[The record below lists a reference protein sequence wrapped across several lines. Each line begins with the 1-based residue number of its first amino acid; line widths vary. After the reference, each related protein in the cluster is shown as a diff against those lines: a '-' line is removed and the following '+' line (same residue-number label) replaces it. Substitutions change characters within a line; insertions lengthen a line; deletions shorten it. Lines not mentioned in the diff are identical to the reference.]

1 MIRFG
6 EDEEE
11 MATTLEQPATG
22 TARDQREFVETCRKT
37 GDVVVVEKQ
46 VDWDLELGAISR
58 RATEID
64 GPAVLFKNIKD
75 YSGQSM
81 FVNPISTWRRAAIT
95 LGLRP
100 EARIPDIYAEYIRR
114 DANPYDPTLVKDAVS
129 RDVIIKGDKIDVTDL
144 VAPEIHEGDGG
155 RYFGTWC
162 IVVTRD
168 PDTGWVNWGTYR
180 FLVHN
185 KQYLTGWPFAP
196 SHAGKMLREKY
207 LPKNKPMPIA
217 IVIGADQASHLASTS
232 STKMG
237 RDEASLAGGLA
248 GRPIEIVKAL
258 DSELTYPAC
267 AEVVVEGEILPDRIA
282 MEGPYAE
289 YPGYRS
295 GEMGAGILMKV
306 NTIAHK
312 KNPMLSMDCTGYK
325 DCSSTVTALGGGIGV
340 QRKLEQAGLPVT
352 GVYIPSEGAVHL
364 FIVGVKKGF
373 GGRETTIK
381 ILDQLTPPGDKG
393 RTYATKIL
401 VVEDDVDI
409 FNLGEVLHAWST
421 RCHSGRGTFI
431 KYVEGSA
438 QQLTPCYDQEERMRR
453 AGAVAA
459 FDVTWPRSWDATE
472 IPPRATFQ
480 AVYPE
485 SIKKKVLDN
494 WKEYGF

>member
-11 MATTLEQPATG
+11 MATTLEKPG
-22 TARDQREFVETCRKT
+22 VEIARDQREFVEICKRT
-37 GDVVVVEKQ
+37 GDVVIVDKQ

-64 GPAVLFKNIKD
+64 GPAVVFNNIKD
-75 YSGQSM
+75 YPGQSI

-95 LGLRP
+95 LGLP
-100 EARIPDIYAEYIRR
+100 AHARIPEIYAEYIRR
-114 DANPYDPTLVKDAVS
+114 DANPVEPTMVKDAVC
-129 RDVIIKGDKIDVTDL
+129 RDVIIQGDKVDL
-144 VAPEIHEGDGG
+144 TELATPLIHEGDGG
-155 RYFGTWC
+155 RYLGTWC
-162 IVVTRD
+162 IVVTKD
-168 PDTGWVNWGTYR
+168 PDTGWINWGTYR
-180 FLVHN
+180 FMLHN
-185 KQYLTGWPFAP
+185 TQYLAGWPFAP
-196 SHAGKMLREKY
+196 SHAGTMLRTKY

-217 IVIGADQASHLASTS
+217 IVMGADQSSHLASTS
-232 STKMG
+232 STRKG

-248 GRPIEIVKAL
+248 GRSIELARCL
-258 DSELTYPAC
+258 DSDLTFPAC

-282 MEGPYAE
+282 MEGPYGE

-364 FIVGVKKGF
+364 FIIGVKKGH
-373 GGRETTIK
+373 GGRETTVK
-381 ILDQLTPPGDKG
+381 VLDELTDN

-421 RCHSGRGTFI
+421 RCHSGRGTFV

-438 QQLTPCYDQEERMRR
+438 QQLTPCYDHEERARR

-459 FDVTWPRSWDATE
+459 FDVTWPPSWDPTE
-472 IPPRATFQ
+472 IPIKATFQ
-480 AVYPE
+480 AMYPE

-494 WKEYGF
+494 WKSYGF